1 MQLTDTY
8 QIKVYDSNHTCTP
21 TFHQK
26 QINSRWI
33 AEHYEDDIRM
43 NPTWPLSSFLQKVVN
58 DLHCHV
64 SIFAIARAKRK
75 ALAKIKGQHVDQFG
89 KVWEYGNELLKA
101 MPDSTIQVMTEDQVL
116 ENDRKRFKRMKW
128 EMSGIPCYHACACIA
143 WSKKRYQDFIHPCY
157 TKDVYLECYKHIVEP
172 ICGEEEW
179 QTTNYPK
186 PLPPEVK
193 PQTGRPKKK
202 RNKANDV
209 VEKDPTRLRRQN
221 TKVKCSNWVF
231 NKQPPRDKVLNT
243 PLGIQPQKFSSKNQG
258 TTTSRQNIEER
269 RRAMQAKLREN
280 PVWKI

>member
-1 MQLTDTY
+1 MPCCVEWRGTILVTMT
-8 QIKVYDSNHTCTP
+8 SGG
-21 TFHQK
+21 
-26 QINSRWI
+26 
-33 AEHYEDDIRM
+33 YEM
-43 NPTWPLSSFLQKVVN
+43 VV
-58 DLHCHV
+58 DLEANKCV
-64 SIFAIARAKRK
+64 CR
-75 ALAKIKGQHVDQFG
+75 
-89 KVWEYGNELLKA
+89 
-101 MPDSTIQVMTEDQVL
+101 
-116 ENDRKRFKRMKW
+116 KW

-221 TKVKCSNWVF
+221 TKVKCSNCCEYSH
-231 NKQPPRDKVLNT
+231 NARTCPAKVM
-243 PLGIQPQKFSSKNQG
+243 FF
-258 TTTSRQNIEER
+258 
-269 RRAMQAKLREN
+269 
-280 PVWKI
+280 